1 MKIQYFGL
9 VLTVQFLNYNIIL
22 ATSTIHNSGKS
33 EPSCL
38 IIKPYSESIFVFWQT
53 VELTGNYSRAH
64 VEDIPLNIVVVI
76 VVVKVYFLLSHR
88 CIFRL
93 VESLTN
99 LLLLLHAQSLWNFT
113 TTWEKRSDLF
123 ERRKRLDRRTDR
135 QMYGRIKRYV
145 SVCFSQFA

>member
-1 MKIQYFGL
+1 M
-9 VLTVQFLNYNIIL
+9 VQFLKYNIIL
-22 ATSTIHNSGKS
+22 ATSTKHNNGKL

-99 LLLLLHAQSLWNFT
+99 LLLLLHAQSL
-113 TTWEKRSDLF
+113 
-123 ERRKRLDRRTDR
+123 
-135 QMYGRIKRYV
+135 
-145 SVCFSQFA
+145 